1 MPGAKSKYIEY
12 KLASDLS
19 NEIDD
24 NAEKIFDTIN
34 GTYKIVD
41 HTLYKIGIDT
51 PEELTIESTVLSD
64 MFSISSF
71 YMLGKTCFGGTSSTD
86 NIISAIEYAHTETTG
101 HNNDYIV
108 GSTVYAHDTE
118 LNASYIVKSDVL
130 NTNQT
135 WLVDADYHPIY
146 AIQFGANLYLSP
158 INYNDFQ
165 YHNLYRIDHNNV
177 LISNPQDE
185 LSVYNSMRNSL
196 YTLDNLIELGYA
208 KFNIIC

>member
-41 HTLYKIGIDT
+41 NTLYKIGIDT

-71 YMLGKTCFGGTSSTD
+71 YILGKTCFGGTSSTD
-86 NIISAIEYAHTETTG
+86 NIISAIEYAHEETAE

-108 GSTVYAHDTE
+108 GSTVYAHDAE
-118 LNASYIVKSDVL
+118 LNASHIVKSDVL

-177 LISNPQDE
+177 LISNPQAE

-208 KFNIIC
+208 KFNVIC